1 MIKIEFALQ
10 AEDLHE
16 LLKSVLAI
24 SYPKDIVLKI
34 SKNAL
39 LSIQLNVAHTILL
52 HSTINLSKR
61 KNTECIDTQI
71 EIKRKLAQS
80 LLRLLKIQRTGKV
93 NAKIDT
99 IRNRMIFNCQE
110 SSIII
115 PYKTTQETHPDP
127 NKVMTK
133 NWCIVDGTQFRTVI
147 RRLSPLKPTLTFMGI
162 NKKLVIFARPTDT
175 AKTPYDHAMYFKLT
189 SETEVKPFLCNIDY
203 SLMHSLLSTFRE
215 KKIYIGSDGTDRPL
229 AIRQKTKTMLT
240 RAAIASMVL
249 KRPELAEELLNKAA
263 KAGKVPPRWFEYIR
277 KM

>member
-16 LLKSVLAI
+16 LLKSTLAI

-34 SKNAL
+34 SRNAL
-39 LSIQLNVAHTILL
+39 TSVQLNAAHTILL

-61 KNTECIDTQI
+61 KNTECMDTQI
-71 EIKRKLAQS
+71 EIKREIAQS
-80 LLRLLKIQRTGKV
+80 LFRLLKIQRTGKI

-99 IRNRMIFNCQE
+99 IRNRMMFNCQK
-110 SSIII
+110 SSVII
-115 PYKTTQETHPDP
+115 PYRTTQVAYPDP

-133 NWCIVDGTQFRTVI
+133 NWCIVDGPQFRTII

-175 AKTPYDHAMYFKLT
+175 AKTPYDHAMYFKLA

-203 SLMHSLLSTFRE
+203 SLIHSLLNAFRE
-215 KKIYIGSDGTDRPL
+215 KKIYIGSDEMDRPL

-240 RAAIASMVL
+240 RAAIASMIF
-249 KRPELAEELLNKAA
+249 KRPDLAEEILNKAA